1 MFTPIG
7 KEEAD
12 VQHLVNGIQII
23 QIWLSIPLLTK
34 HQLRAFVCAQQI
46 VAMRI
51 LRGMSTLAATSTTT
65 TRATRIGS
73 RPIVFES
80 P

>member
-1 MFTPIG
+1 MCACG
-7 KEEAD
+7 
-12 VQHLVNGIQII
+12 
-23 QIWLSIPLLTK
+23 LL
-34 HQLRAFVCAQQI
+34 I
-46 VAMRI
+46 VAMLI
-51 LRGMSTLAATSTTT
+51 IRGMSTLAVTSTTT